1 MELGSLR
8 RKPGFCTIISSY
20 CPALLTA
27 TGPIASTDEQST
39 DSRNAPPATRSVLDL
54 HQTVL
59 RDLNPDWAGR
69 LRNAQVFIKGTRHTP
84 PNAAHVSDELDALV
98 AQIGQCALHPV
109 LQAAET
115 HCRFESLHPFF
126 DGNGRKIRRV
136 SRMRSGIRW
145 LR

>member
-98 AQIGQCALHPV
+98 AQIGQCALHPQRGQF
-109 LQAAET
+109 LILTHECSGRTAA
-115 HCRFESLHPFF
+115 
-126 DGNGRKIRRV
+126 GRRQQGHAMEERRGAMV
-136 SRMRSGIRW
+136 PP
-145 LR
+145 